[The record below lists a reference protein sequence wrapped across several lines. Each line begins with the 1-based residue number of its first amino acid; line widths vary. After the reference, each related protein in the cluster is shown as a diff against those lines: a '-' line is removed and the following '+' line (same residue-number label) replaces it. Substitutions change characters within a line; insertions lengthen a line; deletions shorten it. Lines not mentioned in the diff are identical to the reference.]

1 MENYKK
7 KSLEF
12 MGYAREMRYQKRQNE
27 RTLSRHNRFSLLRP
41 LQEENTPVSTKKL
54 SKIPSSISSKIPG
67 PDMQKNQA
75 VSRVEMLQKWKQN
88 KMLKKQVESR
98 LKKPAFKVGVVKALP
113 LPTKS
118 SLDNTSCSSSRS
130 RSQISEISGKK
141 SQNSSSANLKISHKD
156 LKSSEMKPRIAN
168 NFESKLQNKGLKSS
182 DKPKIAS
189 NFGSKLQNKVTF
201 SNKAK
206 VSTVEDKNKSKES
219 HLKPS
224 NFKPNDNAA
233 ISKDLKSKVSN
244 TNLPKTNSRIMNK
257 IPGQTLQTNLRKPN
271 ASKIP
276 DVKLNQK
283 IPAKSNIGKD
293 IAKSFEI
300 DTSKSKNSIT
310 EKPTK
315 NMKEI
320 NKNSTKLKQDIHPK
334 PDLKNFSFE
343 CELSY
348 IEPVVGKKSFAPE
361 GFMFHPPIEL
371 NSSLFLDEGPSSIFA
386 RLKSQNERTST
397 PKQNVVDQLEAQQS
411 YSRYNLFSPE
421 NVNNPVTFTLDSEKE
436 DTAKLND
443 CKPSLTSESTENS
456 TAQKDPVSFTLDS
469 EKQDSAK
476 SNDCKPSLKSE
487 STENSTAQKEKIG
500 LPNIR
505 TLAPSEEASTDK
517 KSFPIVH
524 TNQSAIVKFDSV
536 ETEKS
541 EAVSCPFNFSENSVF
556 LNISSTAEKAEL
568 PVNVQNSTDFEL
580 LENTEGVS
588 DLMNSFL
595 DSKILI
601 TNLET
606 SDIVKNLDLQASMKV
621 LNIKDWKRK
630 LQNVLKR
637 KRSSRLKKLPSDLNL
652 MENIDDEKMPIFYNS
667 FEETSPVENLKDV
680 RRPSLFSSLDEDE
693 VVSKK
698 CQRGITYD
706 FDRLSLETEE
716 LTQPRSTRSQKVSLL
731 YSPRK
736 SVFRKSIKGDL
747 MSFSPDV

>member
-12 MGYAREMRYQKRQNE
+12 MGYAREMRNQKRQNE
-27 RTLSRHNRFSLLRP
+27 RALSRHNRFSLLRP
-41 LQEENTPVSTKKL
+41 LQEENTPVSSTKKL

-75 VSRVEMLQKWKQN
+75 VSRVEMLHKWKED
-88 KMLKKQVESR
+88 KMLKKQIESR

-141 SQNSSSANLKISHKD
+141 SQNSSSANLKISRKD

-168 NFESKLQNKGLKSS
+168 NFESKLQNKDLKSS

-206 VSTVEDKNKSKES
+206 VPTVEDKN
-219 HLKPS
+219 
-224 NFKPNDNAA
+224 
-233 ISKDLKSKVSN
+233 KSKVSN

-283 IPAKSNIGKD
+283 IPAKSNIGKG
-293 IAKSFEI
+293 IAKSSEI
-300 DTSKSKNSIT
+300 ATSKSKNSIT
-310 EKPTK
+310 EKTTK
-315 NMKEI
+315 NMKAI
-320 NKNSTKLKQDIHPK
+320 DKNSTKFKQDIHPK

-361 GFMFHPPIEL
+361 GFMFHPPVEL

-386 RLKSQNERTST
+386 RLNRQTERTST

-443 CKPSLTSESTENS
+443 CKPSL
-456 TAQKDPVSFTLDS
+456 
-469 EKQDSAK
+469 
-476 SNDCKPSLKSE
+476 KSE
-487 STENSTAQKEKIG
+487 STENKNSTAQKENRTTCVLNSDSGISVNDAVKSSFSSI
-500 LPNIR
+500 PDSKSIENIR
-505 TLAPSEEASTDK
+505 TFAPSEEASTDK

-588 DLMNSFL
+588 DLMNGFSQLEDFDNKPRNFRRSEKPGL
-595 DSKILI
+595 ASINENTEYKGLEEKTPKCIKKKVGWDMQLTPRRSLRLAKLHSDENIENEKIPV
-601 TNLET
+601 ET
-606 SDIVKNLDLQASMKV
+606 ANTP
-621 LNIKDWKRK
+621 R
-630 LQNVLKR
+630 
-637 KRSSRLKKLPSDLNL
+637 RSSRLKKLPSDLNL
-652 MENIDDEKMPIFYNS
+652 MENIDAS
-667 FEETSPVENLKDV
+667 TVENLMDV
-680 RRPSLFSSLDEDE
+680 RRPTLFSSLDEDE
-693 VVSKK
+693 VISKK
-698 CQRGITYD
+698 SQRSITYD